1 MSSRAVEWGLLDPA
15 TNPARVGDLVSVEA
29 GGMPIYRVIAL
40 ARGQA
45 KVSGQRRTSVEDMSL
60 DRFRWRGTLTDA
72 QA

>member
-1 MSSRAVEWGLLDPA
+1 MSSQAVEWGLLDAA

-45 KVSGQRRTSVEDMSL
+45 KLSGQRQTSVEDMSL
-60 DRFRWRGTLTDA
+60 DRFRWRGTPTDA
-72 QA
+72 WA